1 MPEGLPYQR
10 VLLDS
15 LFVVAFF
22 AITSVFAR
30 ALRIKRAG
38 ERLPPDPP
46 GHWFFGHTPPRS
58 HVAFHYNELGKTYGP
73 VYTLRYG
80 SKYVCVITGHRAA
93 IDIMVKQ
100 SHKLADRPRYIV
112 AGEILSKGMRILAI
126 RAGDRLRRLRGSLH
140 AILQPQASIAYVPI
154 QMQHARSYVLDILD
168 IPEQHLTH
176 AKRQIGRRLF
186 LLIRPRFAAS
196 VIMSVTYG
204 KTTPTSYSDPEVQ
217 QINKGTA
224 RLGDTLRPGAYLI
237 ESYPWLRYVP
247 GMTSKLEQWHQEE
260 IALYRGQ
267 VEAVKERLAN
277 NDAQPCFTT
286 YLLEHQEESGL
297 SDDEL
302 AYLAGSMFGAGSDTT
317 GGVLGFFVMAAAK
330 YPETQR
336 RVQAQLD
343 AVVGRDR
350 LPTFADQ
357 DKLPEVWAYIEELF
371 RWRPVAPAGFS
382 HAATE
387 DVFWKDCV
395 IPAGTEVVGC
405 HWAIAR
411 DPDVFP
417 DGDTFSPGRWLDEK
431 GEMRTDL
438 RFFNWGFGRRI
449 CPGQHLADRSLF
461 ITIALALWAFDISE
475 DSAHPI
481 DTMAIKDG
489 ALAHSEQFAV
499 RFKPRI
505 SALREKIASY
515 QPEDE

>member
-1 MPEGLPYQR
+1 MPMLEGLPYQR

-15 LFVVAFF
+15 LTVAVII
-22 AITSVFAR
+22 AITSLFTR
-30 ALRIKRAG
+30 TLRIKRAG
-38 ERLPPDPP
+38 ERLPPGPP
-46 GHWFFGHTPPRS
+46 GHWFFGHISPRS
-58 HVAFHYNELGKTYGP
+58 HAAYHYSELGKRYGP

-100 SHKLADRPRYIV
+100 SHKLADRPRYVV

-154 QMQHARSYVLDILD
+154 QMKHARNYVLDILD
-168 IPEQHLTH
+168 APEQHLTH
-176 AKRQIGRRLF
+176 AK
-186 LLIRPRFAAS
+186 RFAAS

-247 GMTSKLEQWHQEE
+247 GMTSKLETWHQEE
-260 IALYRGQ
+260 INLYRGQ
-267 VEAVKERLAN
+267 VEVVKQQLAKN
-277 NDAQPCFTT
+277 EAQPCFTT

-317 GGVLGFFVMAAAK
+317 SGVLGFFVMAAAK
-330 YPETQR
+330 YPKTQR

-343 AVVGRDR
+343 AIIGRDR

-357 DKLPEVWAYIEELF
+357 DQLPEVWAYVEELF
-371 RWRPVAPAGFS
+371 RWRPVAPAGIS
-382 HAATE
+382 HAATD
-387 DVFWKDCV
+387 DVFWGDYV

-411 DPDVFP
+411 DPEVFP
-417 DGDTFSPGRWLDEK
+417 DGDMFNPGRWLDEK
-431 GEMRTDL
+431 GQMRTDL

-461 ITIALALWAFDISE
+461 VTIALTLWAFDISE
-475 DSAHPI
+475 DPEHPI
-481 DTMAIKDG
+481 NTMAIKDG

-499 RFKPRI
+499 RFKPRV
-505 SALREKIASY
+505 SELREKIASY
-515 QPEDE
+515 QPEAE